1 MMTTMI
7 MMITHSLKKLW
18 MMIINLNK
26 KYNERIQVRLQVNQR
41 PQAKNGKE
49 VLKMKI
55 KKMYNRR
62 VNFKNK
68 ENQQVLKMKIKEM

>member
-1 MMTTMI
+1 MV
-7 MMITHSLKKLW
+7 
-18 MMIINLNK
+18 INLNK
-26 KYNERIQVRLQVNQR
+26 RYNDRIPVQLRVNQR
-41 PQAKNGKE
+41 PQARNGKE